1 MQSFA
6 TEKRIALPATAMA
19 GRKLNSGRLLTIV
32 IFLFPTA
39 AVYSLFV
46 IYPLLQAGYYG
57 LYRWKGL
64 GPLTD
69 YVGLDNFQRVY
80 HDEIFRRA
88 LEHNLVILALSITIQ
103 LPLALGL
110 ALLVRRGVRGRA
122 FFRTVF
128 FLPYV
133 LSEVITG
140 LIWSFIYHPQSGLN
154 SLLSAA
160 IPGYE
165 PRGWLG
171 DPNTVLIAIFA
182 AITWQFLGFHFVL
195 YLAGLQ
201 GIPLELEEAALI
213 DGASRGRA
221 IRDIVLPLL
230 RPTIVL
236 SIFFSVLGSLQF
248 FDLIWVMT
256 TGGPV
261 NASETM
267 ATYMYKYSFQRF
279 ALGYGAAVSVVIFA
293 ICFGF
298 SLLYQQPVMRRSFAE
313 PLA

>member
-1 MQSFA
+1 MQSTA
-6 TEKRIALPATAMA
+6 KENRLALAQMKTRR
-19 GRKLNSGRLLTIV
+19 RKLDPGRLLTVI
-32 IFLFPTA
+32 IFLLPTA

-46 IYPLLQAGYYG
+46 LFPLLQAGYYG

-69 YVGLDNFQRVY
+69 YVGFDNFSRVY
-80 HDEIFRRA
+80 HDEVFRRA
-88 LEHNLVILALSITIQ
+88 FEHNLVILALSVTVQ

-110 ALLVRRGVRGRA
+110 ALLVRRGLRGRA

-133 LSEVITG
+133 LSEVVTG
-140 LIWSFIYHPQSGLN
+140 VIWSFIYHPQSGLN
-154 SLLSAA
+154 SLISS
-160 IPGYE
+160 IFPGYK
-165 PRGWLG
+165 PIGWLG
-171 DPNTVLIAIFA
+171 DPDIVLLSIFVV
-182 AITWQFLGFHFVL
+182 ITWKFLGFHFVL
-195 YLAGLQ
+195 FLAGLQ
-201 GIPLELEEAALI
+201 GIPPDLEEAALL
-213 DGASRGRA
+213 DGASTARA
-221 IRDIVLPLL
+221 LKDIVIPLL

-236 SIFFSVLGSLQF
+236 SAFLSVLGSLQF

-267 ATYMYKYSFQRF
+267 ATYMYKFSFQRF
-279 ALGYGAAVSVVIFA
+279 ALGYGAAVSVVIFV

-298 SLLYQQPVMRRSFAE
+298 SILYQGLITRRYSEA
-313 PLA
+313 LV

>member
-1 MQSFA
+1 MQSLA
-6 TEKRIALPATAMA
+6 TDKRMTVPVSVT
-19 GRKLNSGRLLTIV
+19 GRRRLDTGRLLTIA
-32 IFLFPTA
+32 IFLLPTA

-46 IYPLLQAGYYG
+46 LFPLVQAGYYG

-69 YVGLDNFQRVY
+69 YVGLDNFRRVY
-80 HDEIFRRA
+80 HDEIFRQA
-88 LEHNLVILALSITIQ
+88 FEHNLIILALSITIQ

-110 ALLVRRGVRGRA
+110 ALLVRRGIRGRA

-133 LSEVITG
+133 LSEVVTAV
-140 LIWSFIYHPQSGLN
+140 IWSFIYHPQSGLN
-154 SLLSAA
+154 SLLSA
-160 IPGYE
+160 IFPGYE

-171 DPNTVLIAIFA
+171 DTNSVLLAVFVA
-182 AITWQFLGFHFVL
+182 VTWKFMGFYFVL
-195 YLAGLQ
+195 FLAGLQ
-201 GIPLELEEAALI
+201 SIPPELEEAALI
-213 DGASRGRA
+213 DGASGGRA
-221 IRDIVLPLL
+221 VRDIVIPLL

-236 SIFFSVLGSLQF
+236 SIFLSALGSLQF

-298 SLLYQQPVMRRSFAE
+298 SLLYQSLVMRRSFAE
-313 PLA
+313 PLV